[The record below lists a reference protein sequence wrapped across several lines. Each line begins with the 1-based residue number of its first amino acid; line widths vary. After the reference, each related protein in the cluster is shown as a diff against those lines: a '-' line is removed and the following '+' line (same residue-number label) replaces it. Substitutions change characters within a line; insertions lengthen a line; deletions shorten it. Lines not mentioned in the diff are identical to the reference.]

1 MGQAVR
7 EEAMK
12 KKPKAA
18 HVKWLDSVA
27 KRSESAEFKWIL
39 RLTKSS
45 LRIKYDPDS
54 LEPWQVWADA
64 TITSELRAPTVRGQ
78 SPQSVLIE
86 LYAQRSAQAEQAAQ
100 DMRTLAAVLIGAS
113 R

>member
-1 MGQAVR
+1 M
-7 EEAMK
+7 

-18 HVKWLDSVA
+18 HAKWLDSVA
-27 KRSESAEFKWIL
+27 KRSESAEFTWIL
-39 RLTKSS
+39 RLARSS

-54 LEPWQVWADA
+54 IEPWQVWADA

-78 SPQSVLIE
+78 SPQIVLIE
-86 LYAQRSAQAEQAAQ
+86 LYAQRSAQAEQTAQ
-100 DMRTLAAVLIGAS
+100 DVRALAAVLIAAG